1 LREIEEK
8 AARAF
13 GERFGEAP
21 ELVASAPGRVNLI
34 GEHTDYNGG
43 FVLPYAIERRVA
55 VAMGRGRGELYSTD
69 FDETRPAEAT
79 REGAWADYPRG
90 VAWALKEAGFEVPG
104 FRAAFAGNV
113 PQGAALSSSAAIEAA
128 TALALDAL
136 FELGIPRRD
145 LAVFCRKA
153 ENEFVG
159 VESGIMDQYA
169 SLLCESGA
177 ALFIDCRSLE
187 AETVPLGVEERGLSL
202 LVCDTRVERGLG
214 ETGYNERRRE
224 CEMAAETL
232 GVEDL
237 RATKEGDLRRLSG
250 KELLRARHVV
260 SENARVLEAVEALR
274 GEDFATLGRLMYASH
289 DSLRDDFEISTP
301 ELDAFVEISWET
313 GAAGARLTGGGFGG
327 CAIALVGAEEADAL
341 AEATRRGF
349 GDEGFTE
356 PVFYDFRP
364 TAGAEVV
371 SRLS

>member
-13 GERFGEAP
+13 RERFGEAP

-55 VAMGRGRGELYSTD
+55 VAVGRGEGELYSTD
-69 FDETRPAEAT
+69 FDETRPAET
-79 REGAWADYPRG
+79 KREGAWADYPRG
-90 VAWALKEAGFEVPG
+90 VAWALTESGFEIPG

-113 PQGAALSSSAAIEAA
+113 PRGAALSSSAAIEAA

-136 FELGIPRRD
+136 FELGVARRD
-145 LAVFCRKA
+145 LAVLCRKA

-177 ALFIDCRSLE
+177 ALFIDCRFLE
-187 AETVPLGVEERGLSL
+187 AETVPLDVEERGLSL

-214 ETGYNERRRE
+214 ETGYNERRKE

-237 RATKEGDLRRLSG
+237 REAREGDLRRLAG
-250 KELLRARHVV
+250 RELLRARHVV
-260 SENARVLEAVEALR
+260 SENARVLEAAEALR
-274 GEDFATLGRLMYASH
+274 DEDFASLGRLMYASH
-289 DSLRDDFEISTP
+289 YSLRDDFEISTP
-301 ELDAFVEISWET
+301 ELDAFVEISRET

-327 CAIALVGAEEADAL
+327 CAIALVGAEEVDAL
-341 AEATRRGF
+341 AEATRQRF

-356 PVFYDFRP
+356 PAFYDFRP
-364 TAGAEVV
+364 AAGAEVA
-371 SRLS
+371 SRPS